1 MAGKGNKVSGLA
13 KSEIEEYM
21 RKPLLSERLTITPI
35 LDPENQVRDTGVDVR
50 LGNEFIVVRRTTFS
64 TLDPAEKKEVARNI
78 GRYQGRIKIDFK
90 EKFILHPNHLVLG
103 STLEYIALPKTLSA
117 YVVGR
122 SSWGR
127 LGLIIATAIS
137 IAPGFKGCLT
147 LELENIGEVPITLYP
162 GLLIAQLVFNK
173 VEGKCSYSGR
183 YNYPTGPEFSRVLQ
197 DRDLEFWV
205 E

>member
-1 MAGKGNKVSGLA
+1 MSVLA

-21 RKPLLSERLTITPI
+21 KKLLLSERLTITPI
-35 LDPENQVRDTGVDVR
+35 LEPDQVKENGVDIR
-50 LGNEFIVVRRTTFS
+50 LGNEFLVINRTTFAA
-64 TLDPAEKKEVARNI
+64 LDPSEKKEVERNI
-78 GRYQGRIKIDFK
+78 DRYQERIKVDLK

-103 STLEYIALPKTLSA
+103 STLEYLSLPKDLSA
-117 YVVGR
+117 YVIGR

-137 IAPGFKGCLT
+137 VGPGFKGCLT

-173 VEGKCSYSGR
+173 MEGKCDDYPGR
-183 YNYPTGPEFSRVLQ
+183 YKCPTGPEFSKIL
-197 DRDLEFWV
+197 RDDDLDFWAPLKNIEV
-205 E
+205 